1 MAPKALSDQWVMVF
15 AGSHGLA
22 DLYAEELR
30 SHDIPVFTPDRNTK
44 LLNPLDFGGNVF
56 DISVLVPLTQLERA
70 RAILAKVQAD
80 ELADPAFANDETTP
94 TAAELELRALRNRIA
109 WCGLLP
115 LFGPYGLWLALR
127 YFREVREL
135 PQRLPGHVMTLVA
148 TLLCLAQSTLLIAL
162 PLGWIR

>member
-1 MAPKALSDQWVMVF
+1 MAPKSLSDQWVMVF
-15 AGSHGLA
+15 AGAQGLA

-44 LLNPLDFGGNVF
+44 MLNPLDFGGNVF
-56 DISVLVPLTQLERA
+56 DISVLVPRTQLERA
-70 RAILAKVQAD
+70 REILAKVQAE
-80 ELADPAFANDETTP
+80 ELADPAFADDETTP

-127 YFREVREL
+127 YFREARKL
-135 PQRLPGHVMTLVA
+135 PQRLPGHGMTRLA
-148 TLLCLAQSTLLIAL
+148 TLLCFAQTVGLILFAL
-162 PLGWIR
+162 GRA